1 MQHIL
6 SVIKIYDLSE
16 NKFIIQHQHQ
26 QKGTRDSNMLR
37 IVLKNINKSL
47 TQLAHIGVLCW
58 TEL

>member
-37 IVLKNINKSL
+37 IVLKTAIK
-47 TQLAHIGVLCW
+47 A
-58 TEL
+58 